1 LKKEGANLR
10 LELIWKKRN
19 HSFSKFSTTE
29 NGTIKPRKGR
39 EVLQIC
45 GKECRLVPTNL
56 ELKIKVT
63 SHQSLI
69 KILEQIG
76 AENKE
81 KLIQKDVYY
90 SIPNGL
96 LKLRI
101 ENGNES
107 LIYCNRN
114 ENDKNRWSVFEVLK
128 FANGKGEK
136 FFNNLFDVEVI
147 VKKKR
152 ELFYYDDTRIH
163 LDTVKFLG
171 KFLELETL
179 VINSKV
185 DAKKRFEKI
194 ISLLKLDESKQIRKS
209 YRDLIMGGTK

>member
-1 LKKEGANLR
+1 M
-10 LELIWKKRN
+10 
-19 HSFSKFSTTE
+19 
-29 NGTIKPRKGR
+29 
-39 EVLQIC
+39 
-45 GKECRLVPTNL
+45 PTNL

-63 SHQSLI
+63 SHQSSK

-76 AENKE
+76 AENKGI
-81 KLIQKDVYY
+81 LNQKDVYY
-90 SIPNGL
+90 SVPNGL

-107 LIYCNRN
+107 LIFYNRN
-114 ENDKNRWSVFEVLK
+114 ENDKNRWSDFEFLK
-128 FANGKGEK
+128 FVNGKGEK
-136 FFNNLFDVEVI
+136 FFNKLFDAEVI

-179 VINSKV
+179 VINGKV
-185 DAKKRFEKI
+185 DAKKRFVKI
-194 ISLLKLDESKQIRKS
+194 ISLLKLDEAKQIRKS
-209 YRDLIMGGTK
+209 YRDLLMDSTK

>member
-1 LKKEGANLR
+1 M
-10 LELIWKKRN
+10 
-19 HSFSKFSTTE
+19 
-29 NGTIKPRKGR
+29 
-39 EVLQIC
+39 
-45 GKECRLVPTNL
+45 PTNL
-56 ELKIKVT
+56 ELKIRVT
-63 SHQSLI
+63 SHQSFK

-76 AENKE
+76 AENKGML
-81 KLIQKDVYY
+81 KQKDVYY

-107 LIYCNRN
+107 LIFYNRN
-114 ENDKNRWSVFEVLK
+114 ENNKNRWSDFEVLQ
-128 FANGKGEK
+128 FANAKGEK

-163 LDTVKFLG
+163 LDSVKYLG
-171 KFLELETL
+171 NFLELETL
-179 VINSKV
+179 VINGKV

-194 ISLLKLDESKQIRKS
+194 IGLLKLNESKQIRKS
-209 YRDLIMGGTK
+209 YRDLLMGGTK

>member
-1 LKKEGANLR
+1 M
-10 LELIWKKRN
+10 
-19 HSFSKFSTTE
+19 
-29 NGTIKPRKGR
+29 
-39 EVLQIC
+39 
-45 GKECRLVPTNL
+45 PTNL

-63 SHQSLI
+63 SHQSI
-69 KILEQIG
+69 KKILAQIG
-76 AENKE
+76 AENKGML
-81 KLIQKDVYY
+81 KQKDVYY

-107 LIYCNRN
+107 LIFYNRN
-114 ENDKNRWSVFEVLK
+114 ENNKNRWSDFEFLK
-128 FANGKGEK
+128 FTNSNGEK
-136 FFNNLFDVEVI
+136 FFSNLFDVEVI

-163 LDTVKFLG
+163 LDKVNNLG

-179 VINSKV
+179 VINGKV
-185 DAKKRFEKI
+185 DAKKRFAKT

-209 YRDLIMGGTK
+209 YRDLLMGGTREK